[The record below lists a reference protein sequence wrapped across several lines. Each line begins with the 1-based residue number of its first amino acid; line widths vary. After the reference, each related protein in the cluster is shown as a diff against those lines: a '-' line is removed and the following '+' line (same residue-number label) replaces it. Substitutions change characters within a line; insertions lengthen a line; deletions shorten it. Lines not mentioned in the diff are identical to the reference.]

1 MIDVTL
7 DPELWK
13 DIDPG
18 TEALADA
25 WHVKEGDHVQAG
37 QPLVTVVLVK
47 TTQEVVAPR
56 AGTIARILVAAED
69 TFKRGQVLTQLEEDA

>member
-1 MIDVTL
+1 MIEITL

-25 WHVKEGDHVQAG
+25 WRVKEGDHVQAG
-37 QPLVTVVLVK
+37 QPLATVVLVK

-56 AGTIARILVAAED
+56 AGTIVRILVAAED
-69 TFKRGQVLTQLEEDA
+69 TFRQGQALALLEEDA